1 MRLVIAGALVAR
13 CRADWSGETFF
24 LLSLCVAEGMSAVLL
39 LFGLGTRLGGTA
51 AAVVELWRVYSNP
64 TDALVHVLLATL
76 GGSLALLGPGAYSV
90 DAWIFGWRRI
100 EVPDV
105 RHGTS
110 GSRKVPE
117 PVSKGASNDSN

>member
-1 MRLVIAGALVAR
+1 MRLVITGALFTR
-13 CRADWSGETFF
+13 CLADWPGETFV
-24 LLSLCVAEGMSAVLL
+24 LVALCVAEGISALLL
-39 LFGLGTRLGGTA
+39 LFGLGTPLAGTA
-51 AAVVELWRVYSNP
+51 AAGVELWLVYSNP
-64 TDALVHVLLATL
+64 TDAIVHVLLATL

-110 GSRKVPE
+110 GSRKVRE